1 MQTRTKLL
9 DDLSKVLT
17 NAVGVAQG
25 AKTEADNAVRGLL
38 DKWLSDREFV
48 TREEFDVFKAIAIKT
63 REENE
68 FLIAFLYEKG
78 KSVIANL
85 KIKESFNIWTAHSPP
100 NLDHA

>member
-68 FLIAFLYEKG
+68 VLRLEIEKLKHKKNKKTKDV
-78 KSVIANL
+78 KS
-85 KIKESFNIWTAHSPP
+85 
-100 NLDHA
+100 

>member
-1 MQTRTKLL
+1 MQTRNKIL

-17 NAVGVAQG
+17 SAVGVAQG
-25 AKTEADNAVRGLL
+25 AKTEADNAVRRLL

-68 FLIAFLYEKG
+68 VLRLEIEKLKG
-78 KSVIANL
+78 KKNKKTKDVKS
-85 KIKESFNIWTAHSPP
+85 
-100 NLDHA
+100 